1 MPGSLVFADLPR
13 IGPLLARGAVTASG
27 RLGANG
33 TIPERVARVARHR
46 QDVDR
51 LAGYARVCGFTLR
64 DAVPATW
71 LHVLT
76 FGLQIALMAERDFPF
91 ALPGLVHTTNTMSLL
106 APVTVA
112 DDLDLLVHAGNARPH
127 AKGTEFDLV
136 GEVRVGGRLAWTG
149 TSTYLARGTGAAPAV
164 SGDGPGSD
172 ASGNRQPGPA
182 ETGALPPVSQRWR
195 LDADLGRRY
204 AEVSGD
210 VNPIHLSALSARAFG
225 FKRTIAHGMWTHARA
240 LAALEGR
247 LPASYR
253 VEVAFTRPIW
263 LPGTVEFGAVARD
276 DVTAIAVT
284 NREGKPHLLGEVRP
298 AR

>member
-112 DDLDLLVHAGNARPH
+112 DDLDLLVHAGNARRH

-149 TSTYLARGTGAAPAV
+149 TSTYLARGTGAAPAA
-164 SGDGPGSD
+164 SGAPGSD
-172 ASGNRQPGPA
+172 VSGTLQPAPAEPGPA
-182 ETGALPPVSQRWR
+182 LRVEGEVGPAFDVRKVGERCAGALHVGEGVVTFRGPR
-195 LDADLGRRY
+195 LVGREVERRRGARPRQALFDEALPDR
-204 AEVSGD
+204 AE
-210 VNPIHLSALSARAFG
+210 R
-225 FKRTIAHGMWTHARA
+225 
-240 LAALEGR
+240 E
-247 LPASYR
+247 
-253 VEVAFTRPIW
+253 
-263 LPGTVEFGAVARD
+263 PGERG
-276 DVTAIAVT
+276 
-284 NREGKPHLLGEVRP
+284 
-298 AR
+298 